1 MKKVALQF
9 TSIIELVDFTL
20 AIDANKAST
29 ETMILL
35 LICEISDEDIEL
47 AKNKFKANV
56 VQLEDGNNYN

>member
-29 ETMILL
+29 ESMILL